1 MIRYAST
8 KKINGGKVMS
18 TYMPKAG
25 DITRKWYVIDAAG
38 KPMGKVAVEAAKLLR
53 GKHKPIFTP
62 NADCGDH
69 VIIIN
74 AEKAVLT
81 GNKLDQK
88 MYYRH
93 TGYIGHLKEVKYS
106 TLMKT
111 RPEFAMTLAV
121 KGMIP
126 DTVIGRKALTRL
138 RVVKGAE
145 HPHAA
150 QKPDTWEF

>member
-1 MIRYAST
+1 
-8 KKINGGKVMS
+8 MS
-18 TYMPKAG
+18 TYMAKKG
-25 DITRKWYVIDAAG
+25 EVERKWYVIDAKG
-38 KPMGKVAVEAAKLLR
+38 KTLGKVAAEAATLLR
-53 GKHKPIFTP
+53 GKHKPTFTP

-74 AEKAVLT
+74 AAEVVLT
-81 GNKLDQK
+81 GNKLEQK
-88 MYYRH
+88 MYYHH
-93 TGYIGHLKEVKYS
+93 TGYIGNMKEVKYK

-111 RPEFAMTLAV
+111 KPEFAVTKAV

-150 QKPDTWEF
+150 QKPAVWEF

>member
-1 MIRYAST
+1 
-8 KKINGGKVMS
+8 MS

-25 DITRKWYVIDAAG
+25 DITRAWYVIDAAG

-53 GKHKPIFTP
+53 GKHKAIFTP
-62 NADCGDH
+62 HADCGDH

-74 AEKAVLT
+74 ADKAVLT

-88 MYYRH
+88 MYYHH
-93 TGYIGHLKEVKYS
+93 TGYIGNLKEVKYS

-111 RPEFAMTLAV
+111 RADFAMTLAV

-145 HPHAA
+145 HAHAA
-150 QKPDTWEF
+150 QKPEVWEF

>member
-1 MIRYAST
+1 
-8 KKINGGKVMS
+8 MS

-25 DITRKWYVIDAAG
+25 DITRKWYVIDAEG
-38 KPMGKVAVEAAKLLR
+38 KPLGKVAVEAANLLR
-53 GKHKPIFTP
+53 GKNKPTFTP

-74 AEKAVLT
+74 VEKVVLT
-81 GNKLDQK
+81 GKKLEQK
-88 MYYRH
+88 KYYHH
-93 TGYIGHLKEVKYS
+93 TGYIGHLKEVKYG

-111 RPEFAMTLAV
+111 KPEFAVTKAV

-126 DTVIGRKALTRL
+126 DNTLGRQALTRL

-150 QKPDTWEF
+150 QKPETWEF

>member
-1 MIRYAST
+1 
-8 KKINGGKVMS
+8 MS

-25 DITRKWYVIDAAG
+25 DITRKWYVIDAEG
-38 KPMGKVAVEAAKLLR
+38 KPLGKVAVEAANLLR
-53 GKHKPIFTP
+53 GKNKPTFTP

-74 AEKAVLT
+74 AEKVVLT
-81 GNKLDQK
+81 GKKLEQK
-88 MYYRH
+88 KYYHH
-93 TGYIGHLKEVKYS
+93 TGYIGHLKEVKYG

-111 RPEFAMTLAV
+111 KPEFAVTKAV

-126 DTVIGRKALTRL
+126 DNTLGRQALTRL

-145 HPHAA
+145 HPHTA
-150 QKPDTWEF
+150 QKPETWEF